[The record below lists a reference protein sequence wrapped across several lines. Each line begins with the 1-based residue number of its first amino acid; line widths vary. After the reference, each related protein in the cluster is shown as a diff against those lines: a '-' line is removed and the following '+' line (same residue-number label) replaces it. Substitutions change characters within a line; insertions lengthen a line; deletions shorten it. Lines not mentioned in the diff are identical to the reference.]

1 MSKYDDIINF
11 PHYELKYHN
20 KMTIENRAA
29 QFSPFAALTGYSE
42 SIKETSRLTKS
53 KKELSEDMKNK
64 IDMKLRIIEEHLKE
78 RPLITILYFKKDNKK
93 DGGNY
98 YEYTGNVKRID
109 HINKYILF
117 SDIKIN
123 INDIYDIKLNL

>member
-98 YEYTGNVKRID
+98 YEYTGNVKKID
-109 HINKYILF
+109 PVNKVIIF
-117 SDIKIN
+117 NDIKIN
-123 INDIYDIKLNL
+123 INDIYDIKFNL

>member
-98 YEYTGNVKRID
+98 YEYTGSVKKID
-109 HINKYILF
+109 IVNKVIIF
-117 SDIKIN
+117 NDIKIN
-123 INDIYDIKLNL
+123 INDIYDIKFNL

>member
-98 YEYTGNVKRID
+98 YEYTGSVKKID
-109 HINKYILF
+109 IVNKVIIF
-117 SDIKIN
+117 NDIKIN

>member
-98 YEYTGNVKRID
+98 YEYTGSVKKID
-109 HINKYILF
+109 SVNKVIIF
-117 SDIKIN
+117 NDIKIN
-123 INDIYDIKLNL
+123 INDIYDIKFNL